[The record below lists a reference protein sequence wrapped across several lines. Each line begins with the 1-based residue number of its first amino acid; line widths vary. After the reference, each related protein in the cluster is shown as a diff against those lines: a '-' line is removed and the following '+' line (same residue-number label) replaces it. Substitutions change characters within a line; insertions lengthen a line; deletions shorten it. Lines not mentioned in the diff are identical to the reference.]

1 MSMENLRNG
10 TDRGKPI
17 YSEHA
22 CPGALLYTANPKSTG
37 PCPPN
42 TLRIRVTVGTVR
54 VCIVPE
60 SKEGSMTSGM
70 R

>member
-22 CPGALLYTANPKSTG
+22 RPGAPLYTANPKSTG

-42 TLRIRVTVGTVR
+42 TFTVGTVH

-60 SKEGSMTSGM
+60 SAKGSMASGM
-70 R
+70 C

>member
-22 CPGALLYTANPKSTG
+22 RPGAPLYTANPKSTD

-42 TLRIRVTVGTVR
+42 TLRIRVTVGTVH

-60 SKEGSMTSGM
+60 STKGSIASGM
-70 R
+70 C

>member
-10 TDRGKPI
+10 TDKGKPI

-22 CPGALLYTANPKSTG
+22 CPGAPLYTANPKSTG

-42 TLRIRVTVGTVR
+42 TLRI
-54 VCIVPE
+54 E
-60 SKEGSMTSGM
+60 L
-70 R
+70 